1 MIKNYSFFSKCTLV
15 LLSYLCSANLF
26 AYDCTLSFKGSGM
39 LSSLDN
45 VTVKNITKGV
55 EVVVPA
61 GNLLR
66 LTDETLLNRQL
77 SGDNDGISVYQHAT
91 QGMVTVS
98 FRVPQAG
105 TVQLDVYNTIGS
117 KMMATSRNVGVGKSA
132 FDLRLPM
139 GVYVVQVS
147 GPGYKYSDKLI
158 SPSGS
163 SAEKSVI
170 YTGSES
176 SAALSLQSESNVRSL
191 DYTVGDILIY
201 EAVSGIY
208 TSTLTDMPLR
218 DKTIYFDF
226 NTSLKAASSPVM
238 MKADAPSSVQT
249 PDIIVDV
256 DGNVYH
262 TVVIGEQIWM
272 VENLNTTKYANGTK
286 ITNVQDNVKWSTQI
300 KGAYCD
306 YANNSTNDKRLGK
319 LYNWYAVTHEN
330 GLAPKGWHVATEP
343 EWNKLRKY
351 VQDNYNRINNVGVV
365 VSKALAAQEGWEKLG
380 LEEYPYNLGMDLK
393 TNDSTGFTA
402 RPAGFRLEDG
412 TFDDRGWGTFL
423 AAFWTSDKNGI
434 MRFISNTCGEL
445 FSINPSKKK
454 GYSVRCLKDH
464 VAETDKPTVSDVTN
478 KTAKIHCKI
487 SIPGVSISNIKTC
500 KFYISYLESKNNVDT
515 VEVEDAKRVD
525 SIFSLS
531 VSNLR
536 PGTKYFVQSYVKN
549 TVGISYGKDILTFT
563 TDSVPSVE
571 TETLTL
577 DSKSQVCTV
586 TGHVTDYGG
595 SPIISVGFCWS
606 TKKSP
611 TVDDNTTS
619 ADVKDGKFSSAIDG
633 LIGGVRYYVRAYVYN
648 GGHIAYS
655 TVKYFDPLII
665 DADNNKYTTV
675 VINKQTW
682 LLENLKT
689 TKYSNGDLIPHL
701 IDEAP
706 WNADTNGAYC
716 NYSNLLANGNKYG
729 RLYNWYAVNN
739 PKGLAPNGWRV
750 ATEADWTT
758 LRNTVG
764 VSKSKNLSTSTFKPL
779 FGGIRNDVGGF
790 ELSGQNAYWWV
801 FGNADGVF
809 STFYKSNWYIDL
821 THLWSADPKS
831 AGYAVRCIKK
841 NVIDI
846 GMWVGK
852 PTDSSVSIQTQV
864 SSVIDLLIISQ
875 GVCWSDGKIPT
886 IYDNKVAVEN
896 NMCQLNGLSSGTMY
910 SVRAFVVNGEGVS
923 YGPMQQFMTKI
934 KDSDGNLYDAV
945 KMGGQTWMTTDLKTT
960 KFRNGDPIEV
970 SIVKRGEY
978 IDFKKPIYYM
988 NDGTTCYN
996 DYAAYD
1002 PRGLAPAGWHIAT
1015 KSEWDELDIYLKAHS
1030 KDYSAA
1036 LIFGKPKMLRSDE
1049 WRYWVGGDTGGTIC
1063 YSTYDNMLGNYGNKE
1078 WSFVRVH
1085 CVKDK

>member
-1 MIKNYSFFSKCTLV
+1 
-15 LLSYLCSANLF
+15 
-26 AYDCTLSFKGSGM
+26 M

-77 SGDNDGISVYQHAT
+77 FSDNDGISVYQHAT

-139 GVYVVQVS
+139 GVYVVRVS
-147 GPGYKYSDKLI
+147 GPGYKYSGKLI

-163 SAEKSVI
+163 SAEKSVV

-176 SAALSLQSESNVRSL
+176 STALNLRSESNVTSL
-191 DYTVGDILIY
+191 DYTVGDILTY

-226 NTSLKAASSPVM
+226 NTSLKAASSPVI
-238 MKADAPSSVQT
+238 MKVEAPTSVQT
-249 PDIIVDV
+249 SDLISDV

-262 TVVIGEQIWM
+262 TVVIGEQTWL
-272 VENLNTTKYANGTK
+272 VENLNTTKYADKTK
-286 ITNVQDNVKWSTQI
+286 ITNVQDNEKWSTQT

-306 YANNSTNDKRLGK
+306 YANNSVTDKRLGK
-319 LYNWYAVTHEN
+319 LYNWYAVTHKN
-330 GLAPKGWHVATEP
+330 GLAPKGWHVATEA
-343 EWNKLRKY
+343 EWNKLKNYLIDNNHWIKPKGIDVKY
-351 VQDNYNRINNVGVV
+351 ADARM
-365 VSKALAAQEGWEKLG
+365 LAAQEGWQDAG
-380 LEEYPYNLGMDLK
+380 SDYPNNLGIDLT
-393 TNDSTGFTA
+393 TNNNTGFTA
-402 RPAGFRLEDG
+402 LPAGFRDSEGQFKTG
-412 TFDDRGWGTFL
+412 TICLQTK
-423 AAFWTSDKNGI
+423 FWTSEGNARD
-434 MRFISNTCGEL
+434 ISMLNLTPMLLYSEA
-445 FSINPSKKK
+445 SKKA
-454 GYSVRCLKDH
+454 GSSVRCIKDH
-464 VAETDKPTVSDVTN
+464 LAETDKPTVSDVTN

-500 KFYISYLESKNNVDT
+500 QFYISYLESKNNVDT
-515 VEVEDAKRVD
+515 VRVGKPVLND
-525 SIFSLS
+525 SIFSLT

-536 PGTKYFVQSYVKN
+536 PGTKYFVQPVVTN
-549 TVGISYGKDILTFT
+549 TVGISKGKDVLTFT

-595 SPIISVGFCWS
+595 SPIMSAGFCWS
-606 TKKSP
+606 IKKEP
-611 TVDDNTTS
+611 TVADNTTTV
-619 ADVKDGKFSSAIDG
+619 DVKDSKFSSAIDG
-633 LIGGVRYYVRAYVYN
+633 LIGGVRYYVRAYANN
-648 GGHIAYS
+648 GGHIAYG
-655 TVKYFDPLII
+655 TVKYFNPLII

-689 TKYSNGDLIPHL
+689 TKYSNGDSIPRL
-701 IDEAP
+701 ESNAN
-706 WNADTNGAYC
+706 WNADTTGAYC
-716 NYSNLLANGNKYG
+716 NYSNLLAYGDKYG
-729 RLYNWYAVNN
+729 RLYNWYAANN
-739 PKGLAPNGWRV
+739 SKGLAPNGWRV
-750 ATEADWTT
+750 ATEDDWTT
-758 LRNTVG
+758 LKNTVG

-779 FGGIRNDVGGF
+779 FGGIRNDVGVF
-790 ELSGQNAYWWV
+790 EPSGQNAYWWV

-809 STFYKSNWYIDL
+809 STFYKSNWDIDL
-821 THLWSADPKS
+821 MYLWSADSKS
-831 AGYAVRCIKK
+831 RGYAVRCIKK

-852 PTDSSVSIQTQV
+852 PTDSSVSIQTQA
-864 SSVIDLLIISQ
+864 SSVIDLPIISQ

-886 IYDNKVAVEN
+886 IYDNNVAVEN
-896 NMCQLNGLSSGTMY
+896 NKCQLNGLSSGTMY
-910 SVRAFVVNGEGVS
+910 SVRAFVVNREGVS
-923 YGPMQQFMTKI
+923 YGPVRQFMTKV
-934 KDSDGNLYDAV
+934 KDNDGNLYDAV

-960 KFRNGDPIEV
+960 KFRNGD
-970 SIVKRGEY
+970 SIGVQNKDSIIKRSAC
-978 IDFKKPIYYM
+978 IDFKKPFCYM